1 MRIRLAVAG
10 ALLLA
15 ACSKS
20 PDDATATYKLGG
32 QSGAMTL
39 KAASNGDA
47 RIDMMG
53 NTLIRKDGV
62 DYLIGKDSQGT
73 VVAKIDDLG
82 QVIGTAMKE
91 AGVKPP
97 AQPQQPDYE
106 LAKTGTE
113 TIANLPGDLW
123 KVRAKGGAP
132 APDGELDAV
141 ISTDPAYAQMGK
153 AMLLQTRM
161 MTLGMR
167 ESGQP
172 ESKIN
177 KSVGELMSKGLVLR
191 LGQGLT
197 LEKVEKAKFDADTF
211 KLPAAALGRDAL
223 AARFKAERDK
233 MQQAQKAAAAQG
245 GQAPVPPAAAPGA
258 APKAAPAAPAK

>member
-1 MRIRLAVAG
+1 MRIRFAVAG

-20 PDDATATYKLGG
+20 PEDATATYKLGG
-32 QSGAMTL
+32 QSAGMTL
-39 KAASNGDA
+39 KVAANGDA

-62 DYLIGKDSQGT
+62 DYLVGKDSQGT

-91 AGVKPP
+91 SGAKPP
-97 AQPQQPDYE
+97 APPQQPDYE

-113 TIANLPGDLW
+113 TIANLPGELW
-123 KVRAKGGAP
+123 KLRAKGGAP
-132 APDGELDAV
+132 APGGELDAV
-141 ISTDPAYAQMGK
+141 IATDPAYKQMGK

-172 ESKIN
+172 EN
-177 KSVGELMSKGLVLR
+177 KVDKKVEELMSKGLVLR
-191 LGQGLT
+191 MGQGVT

-223 AARFKAERDK
+223 TARFKAERDK
-233 MQQAQKAAAAQG
+233 MEAAQKAAAAQG
-245 GQAPVPPAAAPGA
+245 GQMPAPPAAL
-258 APKAAPAAPAK
+258 KATPAK

>member
-1 MRIRLAVAG
+1 MRIQLAVAG

-20 PDDATATYKLGG
+20 PEDATATYKLGE
-32 QSGAMTL
+32 QSAAMTL
-39 KAASNGDA
+39 KVAANGDA

-62 DYLIGKDSQGT
+62 DYLVGKDSQGT
-73 VVAKIDDLG
+73 IVAKIDDLG

-91 AGVKPP
+91 SGVKPP

-106 LAKTGTE
+106 LAKTGNE

-123 KVRAKGGAP
+123 KLRAKGGAP
-132 APDGELDAV
+132 APGGELDAV
-141 ISTDPAYAQMGK
+141 IATDPAYKDMGK

-172 ESKIN
+172 ASKVD
-177 KSVGELMSKGLVLR
+177 KAVEELMGKGLVLR
-191 LGQGLT
+191 LGRGVT

-211 KLPAAALGRDAL
+211 KLPGTALSKDAL
-223 AARFKAERDK
+223 TARFKAERDK
-233 MQQAQKAAAAQG
+233 MQQAQKAAAQG
-245 GQAPVPPAAAPGA
+245 GQVSAPSGA
-258 APKAAPAAPAK
+258 APKAAAPAPVPPAK